1 MITENSNGRD
11 VAATINDIK
20 PGEGIGGGL
29 VKLRVGTYNIGHFAL
44 GKSSGSSVTNDTL
57 AGWVAKY
64 HSAMNDAGLDVL
76 CAQEYEPDIVRGKPA
91 KDYVFENF
99 KYNGIS
105 TKVAYNCN
113 AIFSNVKMAQA
124 VIVNFE
130 QAVQSGRNYIYTT
143 IKLGGHDVKIASAH
157 FDFQGS
163 NGTAI
168 RQAQMRQIIS
178 AFAADDYVIICAD
191 FNINNDNLSDWDI
204 MRNAG
209 YTLANMGYAGEII
222 TCPYTAGTTTVI
234 DMKLDNICVKGFAV
248 SEVKTFGTL
257 DMSDHYGLQATLTM
271 LEP

>member
-1 MITENSNGRD
+1 MITENSNGSD
-11 VAATINDIK
+11 VAGTINAIE
-20 PGEGIGGGL
+20 PSEGIGGGL

-44 GKSSGSSVTNDTL
+44 GTSSSSSVTSETLDT
-57 AGWVAKY
+57 WIAKY
-64 HSAMNDAGLDVL
+64 HRAMNDAGLDIM
-76 CAQEYEPDIVRGKPA
+76 CSQEYEPNIVSGKPA

-99 KYNGIS
+99 KHNGIS
-105 TKVAYNCN
+105 TKVGYNCN
-113 AIFSNVKMAQA
+113 AIFSNMKMAQA

-143 IKLGGHDVKIASAH
+143 IKLGGHDVKIVCAH
-157 FDFQGS
+157 LDFQGS

-168 RQAQMRQIIS
+168 RQSQMNQMIN
-178 AFAADDYVIICAD
+178 AFAADDYVILCAD
-191 FNINNDNLSDWDI
+191 FNINNDNLADWNI

-257 DMSDHYGLQATLTM
+257 DMSDHYALQAVLLM
-271 LEP
+271 L